1 MNEITVFVHK
11 IILILL
17 LTGFLAPDLLA
28 QSNSAPLYKSK
39 SEENLYKSKIG
50 RYRKMRNAGIGLGV
64 GGAVLTTVGIV
75 MLSNADWV
83 EDPSATGTGTYTT
96 DDTGSA
102 AGGILCLFTGIPL
115 LGTGAVLGGIGG
127 YKMKQYQRKLEG
139 MTLNFK
145 YTPYQR
151 GVAFAYRF

>member
-1 MNEITVFVHK
+1 M
-11 IILILL
+11 ILL
-17 LTGFLAPDLLA
+17 LSGLFAPDLLA

-39 SEENLYKSKIG
+39 SEENLYKSKIE
-50 RYRKMRNAGIGLGV
+50 RYRNMRNVGIGLGA

-83 EDPSATGTGTYTT
+83 EDPSASGTYTT

-102 AGGILCLFTGIPL
+102 AGGIFCLVTGIPL
-115 LGTGAVLGGIGG
+115 LSTGAILGGISN
-127 YKMKQYQRKLEG
+127 YKLRQYQRKLKG

-145 YTPYQR
+145 YTRHHR
-151 GVAFAYRF
+151 GVALTYCF